1 MTEPNFVSTRNACK
15 LCMPLGAVMVFKG
28 VKGAVPFL
36 HGSQG
41 CATYIRR
48 YVISHFREP
57 LDVAASNF
65 SEESA
70 VFGGG
75 KNLSQGLQNVSLQ
88 YKPELIGVASTCLS
102 ETMGENLPALLKE
115 ASAQEDIPPLVG
127 VSTPA
132 YAGTHLEGFH
142 AAVTNLIK
150 AFAQKGKRAEKL
162 IGLFPGFVSP
172 ADLRYLREF
181 VESFG
186 LEVVIL
192 PDYSQTLD
200 DGSWEQYENISPGGT
215 TLDEIRSLGSAM
227 ATLELG
233 SSLIHSSQTAGA
245 YLREKFAV
253 HRMSLGWPVGLAET
267 DALVETLM
275 RISGRPLAKVHR
287 MERGRLVDAYVD
299 SHKVVNGKKAAV
311 FGDADL
317 VAGMAG
323 FLAEIGIQP
332 VLCATGAKGTGLSD
346 TVRTRTAELP
356 GVDELKVLEGTDYAT
371 LGPELERLNPDLL
384 VGPSKGYFLE
394 RSSKV
399 PLLRV
404 GFPIHDRF
412 GAARILHT
420 GYRGTQELLDRIV
433 NLFLEH
439 QQEGSPVGYSYQ

>member
-1 MTEPNFVSTRNACK
+1 
-15 LCMPLGAVMVFKG
+15 
-28 VKGAVPFL
+28 
-36 HGSQG
+36 
-41 CATYIRR
+41 
-48 YVISHFREP
+48 
-57 LDVAASNF
+57 
-65 SEESA
+65 
-70 VFGGG
+70 
-75 KNLSQGLQNVSLQ
+75 
-88 YKPELIGVASTCLS
+88 
-102 ETMGENLPALLKE
+102 
-115 ASAQEDIPPLVG
+115 
-127 VSTPA
+127 
-132 YAGTHLEGFH
+132 
-142 AAVTNLIK
+142 
-150 AFAQKGKRAEKL
+150 
-162 IGLFPGFVSP
+162 
-172 ADLRYLREF
+172 
-181 VESFG
+181 
-186 LEVVIL
+186 
-192 PDYSQTLD
+192 
-200 DGSWEQYENISPGGT
+200 
-215 TLDEIRSLGSAM
+215 
-227 ATLELG
+227 
-233 SSLIHSSQTAGA
+233 
-245 YLREKFAV
+245 
-253 HRMSLGWPVGLAET
+253 
-267 DALVETLM
+267 
-275 RISGRPLAKVHR
+275 
-287 MERGRLVDAYVD
+287 
-299 SHKVVNGKKAAV
+299 VNGKKAAV